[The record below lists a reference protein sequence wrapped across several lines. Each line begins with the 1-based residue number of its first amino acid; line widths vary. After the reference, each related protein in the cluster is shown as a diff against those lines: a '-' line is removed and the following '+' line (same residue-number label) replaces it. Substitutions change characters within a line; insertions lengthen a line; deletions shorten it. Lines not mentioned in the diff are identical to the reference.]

1 LTFSDYGGYGEVM
14 HRERHALVWLC
25 LGGCSLFVKFDD
37 KDVPKDA
44 PPDSFMPFS
53 AAECAFGE
61 PNDSPGSAFPINP
74 GDTGPAAICP
84 NPDLTVT
91 DLDYYAITVPDG
103 TASVAMGIQFMS
115 RTDGDLDLIL
125 YDAAGSSI
133 IGQSRGFGDSEMLVC
148 PGLSPV
154 CPALPAGSYVM
165 EVLPGESGDFNDY
178 TFSLAITAGSGS
190 GSGSGSG

>member
-1 LTFSDYGGYGEVM
+1 M
-14 HRERHALVWLC
+14 HRERRHVVIWPLLA
-25 LGGCSLFVKFDD
+25 GCSLFVKFNDN
-37 KDVPKDA
+37 DVPKDG

-84 NPDLTVT
+84 NADGTVT
-91 DLDYYAITVPDG
+91 DLDFYSFTVPDG
-103 TASVAMGIQFMS
+103 TASVAMGLQFTQ
-115 RTDGDLDLIL
+115 RDGGDLDLIL
-125 YDAAGSSI
+125 YDAAGSSV

-148 PGLSPV
+148 PGNSPI
-154 CPALPAGSYVM
+154 CPPLGSGTFVM
-165 EVLPGESGDFNDY
+165 EVLPGVDGNFNDY

-190 GSGSGSG
+190 GSGSN